1 MWLNISAQYVEAGL
15 SHSTVQQRLL
25 LIGEIYWLVHVIYYI
40 KF

>member
-1 MWLNISAQYVEAGL
+1 MWLNIFAQYVEAGM
-15 SHSTVQQRLL
+15 SHSTVSRLL